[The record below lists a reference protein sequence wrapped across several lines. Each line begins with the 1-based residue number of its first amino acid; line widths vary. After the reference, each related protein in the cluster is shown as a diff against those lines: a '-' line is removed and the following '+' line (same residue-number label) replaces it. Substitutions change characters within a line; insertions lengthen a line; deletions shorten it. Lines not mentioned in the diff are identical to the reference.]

1 MAEFDNRQEWYQSIC
16 YAALDQPLERLR
28 DEQEE
33 QLVDNIVFLFRECE
47 KHSVVSEAMDFVVND
62 EERKRSSEIEEQIE
76 NILSENDNLNI
87 YALMNVLKKKMK

>member
-1 MAEFDNRQEWYQSIC
+1 
-16 YAALDQPLERLR
+16 
-28 DEQEE
+28 
-33 QLVDNIVFLFRECE
+33 
-47 KHSVVSEAMDFVVND
+47 MDFVVND